1 MDFTIDIDGTIGAYG
16 YSKQYVRMVL
26 EENRNRP
33 VNVRINSL
41 GGSLDD
47 ALDMAA
53 RFNNHGNVTVWM
65 FGYCASAATVA
76 SLGAKK
82 VVIDE
87 NAFYLVHKVSN
98 WVDVWGTLN
107 ADQMAEV
114 IADLEK
120 NKKDNEKMDLV
131 LAHMYAKKSGKSADD
146 IMQVLKEAAWL
157 NATEAKEWGFV
168 DEIGKGLT
176 YSPSIENKL
185 NAYGLPLPTPKRKE
199 PANKIASA
207 FSKIFNNQKVMLKNF
222 LNLNSLLKVEGLE
235 DKENSVQMSVEQV
248 TAIDNQL
255 KENSAE
261 IERLNATIAEREN
274 TIKEL
279 TEKVAALEKQPGD
292 YTKQVE
298 PQVENVN
305 AADLFN
311 LVKDLI

>member
-1 MDFTIDIDGTIGAYG
+1 MDFQIDIDGTIGAYG
-16 YSKQYVRMVL
+16 YSKQYVRQVL
-26 EENRNRP
+26 EENRNRE

-53 RFNNHGNVTVWM
+53 RFNNHGNVTAYL

-98 WVDVWGTLN
+98 WVDVWGSLN

-131 LAHMYAKKSGKSADD
+131 LAHMYAKKSGKSVDD
-146 IMQVLKEAAWL
+146 IMQVLKDAAWL
-157 NATEAKEWGFV
+157 TASETKEWGFV

-176 YSPSIENKL
+176 YKTNIAAKL
-185 NAYGLPLPTPKRKE
+185 NAYGLPLPTPQRE
-199 PANKIASA
+199 PQNKIVSA
-207 FSKIFNNQKVMLKNF
+207 FNKIFNNQKVMLKN
-222 LNLNSLLKVEGLE
+222 LLHLNSLLKVEGFDEKE
-235 DKENSVQMSVEQV
+235 DNVQMTVEQM

-261 IERLNATIAEREN
+261 IERLNAAIAERDN

-279 TEKVAALEKQPGD
+279 TEKVDALENQPGD
-292 YTKQVE
+292 DTKQVE
-298 PQVENVN
+298 PQVENVS

-311 LVKDLI
+311 LVKNLI

>member
-107 ADQMAEV
+107 ADQIAEV

-131 LAHMYAKKSGKSADD
+131 LAHMYAKKSGKSADS

-199 PANKIASA
+199 PASKIASA

-279 TEKVAALEKQPGD
+279 TEKVAALENQPGD
-292 YTKQVE
+292 DTKQVE